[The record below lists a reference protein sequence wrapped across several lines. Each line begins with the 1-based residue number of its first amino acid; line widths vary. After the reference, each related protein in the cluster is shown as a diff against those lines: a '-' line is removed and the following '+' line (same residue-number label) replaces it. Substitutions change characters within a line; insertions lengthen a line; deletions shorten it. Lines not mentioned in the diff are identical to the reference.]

1 MKNALLLVLLL
12 ALSGCVTD
20 PLSDGDS
27 DGDLGNQSW
36 TFTLYD
42 ENNFPV
48 TTATSVLRA
57 GGASA
62 GFVQG
67 WKLLDEADFGCSLYV
82 QFQTSFEGSTVN
94 LRTISKDVSLST
106 CSQLGVSPS
115 TGSGTANGSWGS
127 ATCVTNGTVELRF
140 TSPGGDSGGV
150 FPWTAMADA
159 VNQC

>member
-12 ALSGCVTD
+12 ALSGCETD
-20 PLSDGDS
+20 PLGDGDS

-42 ENNFPV
+42 HNGIPY

-67 WKLLDEADFGCSLYV
+67 WKVVDEAEFGCSLYV

-106 CSQLGVSPS
+106 CSDLGVSPS
-115 TGSGTANGSWGS
+115 SGSGTANGTYGS
-127 ATCVTNGTVELRF
+127 ATSVLDGTVELRF
-140 TSPGGDSGGV
+140 TSSGGDSGGF
-150 FPWTAMADA
+150 FPWTA
-159 VNQC
+159 VRE

>member
-1 MKNALLLVLLL
+1 MKNALLFGLLL

-42 ENNFPV
+42 ENNIPV

-94 LRTISKDVSLST
+94 LRTISKDVDLST
-106 CSQLGVSPS
+106 CSELGVSPS
-115 TGSGTANGSWGS
+115 LGSGTANGNWGS
-127 ATCVTNGTVELRF
+127 ATLVTEGTVELRF
-140 TSPGGDSGGV
+140 TSPVGPSGG
-150 FPWTAMADA
+150 FFLWTA
-159 VNQC
+159 VREQ